1 MAERSPTALH
11 ANPNRSPTVRP
22 RAAPARRKDPARQ
35 RELTDA
41 LRDAIVRDEVR
52 PGERL
57 NERVLCERF
66 GVSRTPLREALK
78 ALAAEGLV
86 VLLPNRGARVAEP
99 TRDELAA
106 AYELISGLE
115 SLAGSL
121 AATRMRDEEIDAVRA
136 LHYEMRVHH
145 ARGRLADYFRCNQ
158 RIHEAIV
165 AGAGNALLTET
176 YARLA
181 MRLRHARYVSNYAKE
196 RWDEAM
202 REHEG
207 ILAALEARDATG
219 LARALAAH
227 VRMRS

>member
-1 MAERSPTALH
+1 MVDRDPSSLH
-11 ANPNRSPTVRP
+11 ANSRRP
-22 RAAPARRKDPARQ
+22 AGGRGRAPARRKDPARQ

-86 VLLPNRGARVAEP
+86 VLLPNRGARVAAP
-99 TRDELAA
+99 TREELSS

-121 AATRMRDEEIDAVRA
+121 AAARMRDEDIDAVRA

-165 AGAGNALLTET
+165 AGAGNPLLAET

-181 MRLRHARYVSNYAKE
+181 MRLRHARYVSNHSKE

-202 REHEG
+202 REHDG
-207 ILAALEARDATG
+207 ILAALEARDAPR
-219 LARALAAH
+219 LARALAEH
-227 VRMRS
+227 VRMRE